1 MPADAGRGPNSTPSS
16 NEGDQQQMS
25 GIAGPQL
32 HPLIVAFGEEGGGK
46 AVLDVLVRVAVAA
59 LTAWP
64 GERTLQVCIL
74 LHYVISFYQC
84 LVLACFENVKPLFSN
99 FNLTSSGSS
108 KLSICLSFQELAGF
122 QLLPSLV
129 RRRNICVHLVTLVSF
144 IHPTL
149 FFSSLD
155 EYISCF
161 IDIFYLFC

>member
-32 HPLIVAFGEEGGGK
+32 HPLVMAFGEEGGGK

-74 LHYVISFYQC
+74 SHCVVSFDQC
-84 LVLACFENVKPLFSN
+84 LVLACMESFKTAYIYFNWLPAVLLNAQFAPVFSGTCGVPAPSI
-99 FNLTSSGSS
+99 FGAKTQYLCSFSHSGEFVRLT
-108 KLSICLSFQELAGF
+108 
-122 QLLPSLV
+122 
-129 RRRNICVHLVTLVSF
+129 
-144 IHPTL
+144 
-149 FFSSLD
+149 FFL
-155 EYISCF
+155 
-161 IDIFYLFC
+161 